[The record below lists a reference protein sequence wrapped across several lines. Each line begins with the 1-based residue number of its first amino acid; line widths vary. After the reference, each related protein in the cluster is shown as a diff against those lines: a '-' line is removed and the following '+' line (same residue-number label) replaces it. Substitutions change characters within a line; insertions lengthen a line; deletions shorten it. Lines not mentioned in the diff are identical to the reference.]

1 MKKQL
6 LFVYLMAMAMFGF
19 SQSNVIIF
27 TENGARFKVVLNGIL
42 QNADFETNVM
52 ITDLIA
58 PSYKVKIV
66 FEDATIPDLDKTI
79 YFQENNEE
87 ATYRLLINKKGDYVL
102 RFFNAVPIAQA
113 PPRPESLPV
122 VVYTTTP
129 AVSTT
134 TITRTTTT
142 MGGNSNPDQ
151 VNMNVNAGGVNMN
164 VNINTGNESTTYTE
178 TYTTTTTV
186 ETPMGEPQ
194 GYILPGYTGYYGCP
208 RPMSPRDFE
217 NAKRSIASKDFSD
230 SKLRMAKQVLESNC
244 LLSAQVKQLMELFDY
259 ESDKL
264 ELAKF
269 AFGYTLDTGNYYQ
282 LNDAFEYESSI
293 EELDDY
299 IHQYQR

>member
-1 MKKQL
+1 MKKL
-6 LFVYLMAMAMFGF
+6 SLFAYLMALTVFGF
-19 SQSNVIIF
+19 GQSNLIIF
-27 TENGARFKVVLNGIL
+27 TENGTSFKVVLNGIL

-52 ITDLIA
+52 ITDLVA

-79 YFQENNEE
+79 YFQEDNEE
-87 ATYRLLINKKGDYVL
+87 ATYRLVMNKKGDYVL
-102 RFFNAVPIAQA
+102 RFFNAIPIAQA
-113 PPRPESLPV
+113 PPRPESMPV
-122 VVYTTTP
+122 IVYTTTP

-134 TITRTTTT
+134 TVTHTTTTT
-142 MGGNSNPDQ
+142 MGSSNPQQLNMQ
-151 VNMNVNAGGVNMN
+151 VNGTDVNLNVNLNSGSQSA
-164 VNINTGNESTTYTE
+164 TYTE

-194 GYILPGYTGYYGCP
+194 GYVLPGYTGYYGCP
-208 RPMSPRDFE
+208 RPMSPGDFE

-230 SKLRMAKQVLESNC
+230 SKLRMAKQVVESNC
-244 LLSAQVKQLMELFDY
+244 LLCSQVKQLMELFDY

-299 IHQYQR
+299 IHQHQR